1 MGGGEDGGAGA
12 ARSTTIGR
20 RPAMNGVE
28 RYILAGLAKAMAAV
42 LLVTVSVVCLVRSIE
57 FINYIVNHGLSVAV
71 YLYLIVLLMPSL
83 MLLVLPIALFLSV
96 LFVYGRLS
104 QDSEILAMRA
114 CGLSLKALSRPACIV
129 AAATIALAFSMSLYF
144 IPLSFKEF
152 KDIEYFVRF
161 RLANMVIREGQFN
174 RLGDKITVYMRE
186 RSGDGVLVGVLIQDD
201 RDPKKSVTVVAER
214 AVLTRAGDLYKIG
227 LEQGNIQDFERAT
240 QKVTVVYFDRYVLEV
255 DSAELDGGGRR
266 ERGIAERHIGE
277 LLDPPTATRRDLEL
291 RGKALAEGHQRL
303 SSPFLA
309 LTYTAIAL
317 ATLFVGSF
325 NRRGSPARLV
335 AAGAGVA
342 AIQVAHMLVV
352 NAASLATTLLPA
364 IHLVVGVPALLCAW
378 LLLDQDRHAPRP
390 PRLLAWTRRGPTPAA
405 ETR

>member
-1 MGGGEDGGAGA
+1 V
-12 ARSTTIGR
+12 
-20 RPAMNGVE
+20 NGVE

-42 LLVTVSVVCLVRSIE
+42 TLVTVGVVCLVRSLE
-57 FINYIVNHGLSVAV
+57 FISYIVNHGLSVTV

-96 LFVYGRLS
+96 LFIYGKLS

-114 CGLSLKALSRPACIV
+114 CGLSLKALSRPACVIAV
-129 AAATIALAFSMSLYF
+129 GTMALAFSMSLYF

-161 RLANMVIREGQFN
+161 RLANMVMREGQFN

-186 RSGDGVLVGVLIQDD
+186 RLGDGVLVGVLIQDD
-201 RDPKKSVTVVAER
+201 RDPKKSTTVLAER
-214 AVLTRAGDLYKIG
+214 AVLARLGDVYKLA
-227 LEQGNIQDFERAT
+227 LEQGNIQDFERGS
-240 QKVTVVYFDRYVLEV
+240 QKVSVVYFDRYSLEV
-255 DSAELDGGGRR
+255 DSTELEGGGHR
-266 ERGIAERHIGE
+266 ERGIAERPIGE
-277 LLDPPTATRRDLEL
+277 LLHPPTATQRDIEL
-291 RGKALAEGHQRL
+291 RGKALAEGHQRV
-303 SSPFLA
+303 SSPLLA

-335 AAGAGVA
+335 AAGAAVA

-352 NAASLATTLLPA
+352 NAASLATVLLPA
-364 IHLVVGVPALLCAW
+364 IHLVVAVPGLVCVW

-390 PRLLAWTRRGPTPAA
+390 PRLLGWVRRAPTPAT